1 MYEIIKN
8 VINSKDYEL
17 RDMLYK
23 INKMYI
29 ESYIT
34 ETQKT
39 ELDKLARANAN
50 AENSYAPVQ
59 EQIDEAFS
67 QISELKI
74 TMEANAQ
81 GMSALKEAVEKL
93 GAKIETPVEEP
104 KEEYPEYIQPT
115 GAHDCYNTGAKITF
129 KGNRYTCLIDG
140 CVWSPEEYPQGWKKE
155 EVTDEDTAEPT
166 EDNSESEG

>member
-34 ETQKT
+34 EAQKT
-39 ELDKLARANAN
+39 ELDELARTNAN

-59 EQIDEAFS
+59 EQINNIYNELAQIKS
-67 QISELKI
+67 QLNTLLENPEEG
-74 TMEANAQ
+74 T
-81 GMSALKEAVEKL
+81 
-93 GAKIETPVEEP
+93 EEP
-104 KEEYPEYIQPT
+104 AEPPQTTDEYPEYVQPT
-115 GAHDCYNTGAKITF
+115 GAHDCYNTGDKISF
-129 KGNRYTCLIDG
+129 NGKKYVCKING
-140 CVWSPEEYPQGWKKE
+140 CVWDPDTYPAGWQEVIEEA
-155 EVTDEDTAEPT
+155 TDEDTAEPAR
-166 EDNSESEG
+166 NVEGE